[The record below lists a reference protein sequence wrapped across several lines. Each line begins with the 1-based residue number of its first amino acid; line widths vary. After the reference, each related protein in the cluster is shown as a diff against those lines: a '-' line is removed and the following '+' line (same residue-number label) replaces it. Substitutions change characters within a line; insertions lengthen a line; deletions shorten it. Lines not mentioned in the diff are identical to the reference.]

1 MDNTDNSWK
10 SLLSGSNGIKA
21 ISLAGGVGLHAVNV
35 FLATTILPSVVRDI
49 GGLAFFSWNTTLFV
63 VASIVG
69 SVLSA
74 RWLSLRGPKR
84 AYQLSIALFVVGTLC
99 CTLAP
104 TMAVMLL
111 GRSIQGFGGGLL
123 FALSYSMIRLV
134 FAEPL
139 WSRAMALLSGM
150 WGIAAL
156 SGPFIGGVFAGLGV
170 WRLSFGS
177 VVLISAVLFIT
188 ITTVLP
194 SGRTSTSATPP
205 PPVFKLFLLTTASI
219 AVSMGS
225 ITEDL
230 RVAIAGVVVSV
241 VLLLLLVR
249 LERRA
254 TIRLLPRGSYL
265 VSSRLGATYAAIA
278 FLQAATAVEIY
289 IPYFL
294 QELHGYSP
302 LKAGYL
308 TVMMA
313 IGWTGFS
320 IMFSGASGR
329 RVIRIWHVG
338 PIAMATGLLGLG
350 FAIIHTGAHPT
361 LALVLI
367 SLCLV
372 LIGGGIGMGWP
383 HLLAR
388 ALSSAEA
395 GEEDHAAAS
404 LTTVQLI
411 ATAFGAAITGVVT
424 SMAGIHETGNVASTK
439 HAAWV
444 LFVAFAVLP
453 LLTLTIVRTYFL
465 KQDVRRDTD
474 VV

>member
-1 MDNTDNSWK
+1 MDKRDNSWK

-21 ISLAGGVGLHAVNV
+21 VSLAGGVGLHAVNV

-49 GGLAFFSWNTTLFV
+49 GGFAFFSWNTTLFV
-63 VASIVG
+63 VASIIG

-74 RWLSLRGPKR
+74 RLLSRRGPKR
-84 AYQLSIALFVVGTLC
+84 AYRLSIVIFAAGTLLC
-99 CTLAP
+99 ALAP
-104 TMAVMLL
+104 TMAVMLA
-111 GRSIQGFGGGLL
+111 GRTVQGIGGGLL

-134 FAEPL
+134 FEERL

-177 VVLISAVLFIT
+177 VLVISVALFVT
-188 ITTVLP
+188 ISKVLP
-194 SGRTSTSATPP
+194 SGNATAGSSPP
-205 PPVFKLFLLTTASI
+205 PPFFKLFLLTAATI

-225 ITEDL
+225 LAEDL
-230 RVAIAGVVVSV
+230 RLAVGGILVSV
-241 VLLLLLVR
+241 VLILVLVR
-249 LERRA
+249 LEKNA
-254 TIRLLPRGSYL
+254 VNRLLPNGSYR

-294 QELHGYSP
+294 QEIHGYSP

-320 IMFSGASGR
+320 ILFSGSSGQR
-329 RVIRIWHVG
+329 ILHIWHLG
-338 PIAMATGLLGLG
+338 PVAMASGLLGLA
-350 FAIIHTGAHPT
+350 FAIVNTSFHPLLT
-361 LALVLI
+361 LVLI

-388 ALSSAEA
+388 ALSSANA

-404 LTTVQLI
+404 LTTIQLI
-411 ATAFGAAITGVVT
+411 ATAFGAAVTGVVT
-424 SMAGIHETGNVASTK
+424 SMAGIHETANLARTK
-439 HAAWV
+439 DAAWI
-444 LFVAFAVLP
+444 LFAVFALLP
-453 LLTLTIVRTYFL
+453 LLTLWVVRRYFL
-465 KQDVRRDTD
+465 KQNRER
-474 VV
+474 